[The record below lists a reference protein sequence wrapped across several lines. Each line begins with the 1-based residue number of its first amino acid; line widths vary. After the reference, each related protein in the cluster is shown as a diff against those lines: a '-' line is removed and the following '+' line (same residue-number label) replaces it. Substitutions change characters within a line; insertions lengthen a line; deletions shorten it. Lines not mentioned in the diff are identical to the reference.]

1 MVLNSFSRLWDPDFK
16 VNSKSHVDFGPLH
29 SGPVLYLLSPGM
41 MVLRLPLVQEWLEA
55 RDATLVAH
63 FLDTSVHGG
72 SWCTNS
78 IHCLWSFPQV
88 LEFTVDQRNL
98 PVTQGL
104 SSNAI
109 HVACA
114 PLPTNPPRA
123 SIFCTSVKS
132 VFTTMVI
139 GALLG
144 TVSQIQFSLSDKKR
158 WTFPHRFTIFCKP

>member
-1 MVLNSFSRLWDPDFK
+1 MWFSRFSFPRLWDLDFK
-16 VNSKSHVDFGPLH
+16 VKSKSHVDFGPLH
-29 SGPVLYLLSPGM
+29 SGPVLYLLRPGM
-41 MVLRLPLVQEWLEA
+41 MVLRLPLVQEWLDA

-63 FLDTSVHGG
+63 FLDTSVHSG

-78 IHCLWSFPQV
+78 IHCLWSSPQV

-114 PLPTNPPRA
+114 PLPTNLFP
-123 SIFCTSVKS
+123 SIQPSMNMSGRRPLQTA
-132 VFTTMVI
+132 
-139 GALLG
+139 ALSA
-144 TVSQIQFSLSDKKR
+144 V
-158 WTFPHRFTIFCKP
+158 TIWC